1 MTTFSV
7 AQPSES
13 ARLLREVPY
22 DHPDARRL
30 TQALYREQI
39 ATYGFADDP
48 TDTPVTHF
56 DPPHGLFLIAHRHGV
71 PVGCGGIRL
80 LDENTAEIKRMYVAQ
95 TARGQGLGRHI
106 LQSLEDQAASR
117 GATQIVLETGVSNHG
132 ALALYQNSGYRPR
145 LSYVPGRDPLVN
157 HALTKQLGE

>member
-30 TQALYREQI
+30 TQALYREQV

-48 TDTPVTHF
+48 ADTPAAHF
-56 DPPHGLFLIAHRHGV
+56 DPPHGLFLIADRDGV
-71 PVGCGGIRL
+71 AVGCGGIRL
-80 LDENTAEIKRMYVAQ
+80 LDANTAEIKRMYVTA

-106 LQSLEDQAASR
+106 LRSLEDQAASR
-117 GATQIVLETGVSNHG
+117 GAMQIVLETGVSNHG
-132 ALALYQNSGYRPR
+132 ALALYQSSGYGPRP
-145 LSYVPGRDPLVN
+145 SYVSGRDPFVN
-157 HALTKQLGE
+157 RALTKQLGE